1 VPVDFLGTGN
11 VAEIEEEHVLITF
24 EEAEGRIAEVLGQ
37 PPGADEHLGVAIAAT
52 GDRRI
57 GSMDG

>member
-1 VPVDFLGTGN
+1 